1 MPRSFVEKY
10 GPTAL
15 ITGAANGI
23 GRGFASRLIARKV
36 PVLLVDIDEDGL
48 ESTANALRET
58 SDVSVTT
65 HVADLSRLS
74 ELERIDQLA
83 RAHEIGLLVNNAGI
97 GHNKHFLDIAL
108 EEHLMALDVNI
119 RASLVLARKILPAMR
134 ARGGGGGLIFT
145 SSMSAL
151 VGGPGI
157 ANYAATK
164 AYGRHLAEALY
175 GELHRDGIDV
185 LALMPGLTRTR
196 QVSAAYTEADLD
208 AQRPME
214 PEIVAEAALR
224 ALGRKRFVIP
234 GRLNRLGAWA
244 FVRLPRG
251 PLLRAM
257 GRKTAPSHD

>member
-1 MPRSFVEKY
+1 MSDSFTTKY

-23 GRGFASRLIARKV
+23 GRGFAARLAARNLSL
-36 PVLLVDIDEDGL
+36 LLVDIDAEGL
-48 ESTANALRET
+48 EAAASALREAN
-58 SDVSVTT
+58 DVSVTT
-65 HVADLSRLS
+65 CVADLSRLS
-74 ELERIDQLA
+74 ELDRVNHIA
-83 RAHEIGLLVNNAGI
+83 REHEVGLLVNNAGI
-97 GHNKHFLDIAL
+97 GHKEHFLGIAL
-108 EEHLMALDVNI
+108 EEHLTALDVNI
-119 RASLVLARKILPAMR
+119 RASLVLTHQILPALQ
-134 ARGGGGGLIFT
+134 ARGRGGLIFT

-196 QVSAAYTEADLD
+196 QVTAGYTEAELD

-214 PEIVAEAALR
+214 PEVVAETALL

-234 GRLNRLGAWA
+234 GLLNRLQAWA

-257 GRKTAPSHD
+257 GRKATPSHR